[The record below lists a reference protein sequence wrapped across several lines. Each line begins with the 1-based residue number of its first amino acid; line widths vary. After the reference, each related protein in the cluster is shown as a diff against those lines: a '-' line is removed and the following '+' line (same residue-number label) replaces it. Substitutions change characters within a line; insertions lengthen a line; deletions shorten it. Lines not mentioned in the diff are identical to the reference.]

1 MPMHFG
7 MARLLDR
14 DDLGQFPEIAS
25 GGEVPG
31 SVRSVRNGR
40 GTKPLPNRIGI
51 VTVRSCLQAA

>member
-1 MPMHFG
+1 MPAHLG
-7 MARLLDR
+7 MARLRER

-31 SVRSVRNGR
+31 SVRRGRNGR
-40 GTKPLPNRIGI
+40 GTKPLPNRTGI